1 MTRTQFRH
9 FFFPEAML
17 ADGWCSDVSV
27 EIDESGIIE
36 AITLNSSPL
45 DDTLIASGPVIP
57 GMPNLHSHA
66 FQRVMA
72 GLSERSS
79 GNDFWGWRETMYRV
93 ANQITPEQLKVIA
106 RQLYGEMLRAGFTS
120 VAEFHYLHHRPD
132 GWPYD
137 NAAEMSLALLE
148 AAADTGIAITLLPV
162 FYRYSGFDQGVVAP
176 EQRRFVS
183 TPDEFLRLVDLLSDA
198 TAQNHLAYS
207 GIAPHSLRSVSIDDL
222 KVVASSARGLPVHMH
237 ISEQIAEVEAALQY
251 TGMRPVEWLFENLG
265 VDGNWC
271 LVHCTHLIEREISAI
286 ADSGAVVGICPITEA
301 NLGDGVLPAEELLD
315 QGAKTGIGSDSNINL
330 DPIAELRLLEYG
342 QRLLQQRR
350 NILTAPAD
358 GQNLW
363 QRCALGGAQALA
375 QPVGVLQTGKRAD
388 FLVLDKDHPAL
399 VSRKSEHIIDSLI
412 FAADR
417 TAIRDVFVA
426 GVQVVDKG
434 MITKQDQR
442 LHAYAE
448 VVANLW

>member
-1 MTRTQFRH
+1 MARTRSRH
-9 FFFPEAML
+9 FFFPEALL
-17 ADGWCSDVSV
+17 ADGWCKDVSLKL
-27 EIDESGIIE
+27 DAQGTIE
-36 AITLNSSPL
+36 AILVNSSPE
-45 DDTLIASGPVIP
+45 DAVVVSGPVIP

-72 GLSERSS
+72 GLSERGS
-79 GNDFWGWRETMYRV
+79 GDDFWGWRETMYRI

-106 RQLYGEMLRAGFTS
+106 TQLYGEMLRAGFTS

-132 GWPYD
+132 GRPYD

-148 AAADTGIAITLLPV
+148 AAADTGIGITLLPV
-162 FYRYSGFDQGVVAP
+162 LYRYSDFDQGAVEP
-176 EQRRFVS
+176 CQRRFAS
-183 TPDEFLRLVDLLSDA
+183 TPDQFLELVDALIVA
-198 TAQNHLAYS
+198 TAQSYLAYT
-207 GIAPHSLRSVSIDDL
+207 GIALHSLRAVSIEDI
-222 KVVASSARGLPVHMH
+222 KAVTSSVVNLPVHMH
-237 ISEQIAEVEAALQY
+237 ISEQMAEVEAAIQH
-251 TGMRPVEWLFENLG
+251 TGLRPVEWLFENLG
-265 VDGNWC
+265 VDNNWC
-271 LVHCTHLIEREISAI
+271 LVHCTHLIEREINAI

-301 NLGDGVLPAEELLD
+301 NLGDGVLPAEELLGK
-315 QGAKTGIGSDSNINL
+315 GAKTGIGSDSNIDL

-342 QRLLQQRR
+342 QRLVQQRR
-350 NILTAPAD
+350 NILTTLAD

-375 QPVGVLQTGKRAD
+375 QPVGVLQSGKRAD

-399 VSRKSEHIIDSLI
+399 VSRKCDHIIDSLI

-426 GVQVVDKG
+426 GVKVVDAG
-434 MITKQDQR
+434 MINRQEQR

-448 VVANLW
+448 VVAVLS